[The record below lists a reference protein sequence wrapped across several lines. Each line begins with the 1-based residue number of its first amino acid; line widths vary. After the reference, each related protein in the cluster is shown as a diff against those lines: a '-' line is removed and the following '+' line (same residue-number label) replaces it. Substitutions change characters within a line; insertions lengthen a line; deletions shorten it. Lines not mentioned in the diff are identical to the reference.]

1 MHTDH
6 FDDENEIEVIY
17 YPCDSCDKRFDNYE
31 HLKTHLT
38 SYHMPENPLKCSLE
52 ECRFSSKNIN
62 LMVLHIGVNH
72 VDCVRR

>member
-1 MHTDH
+1 MEAFNGCDVLNITDH

-52 ECRFSSKNIN
+52 ECRFSSKDI
-62 LMVLHIGVNH
+62 HYRH
-72 VDCVRR
+72 R